1 MPNTDSISRDFKR
14 VFAADG
20 GKQVLECLKTICYA
34 NHNQTCYA
42 EDSDRRTYMRL
53 GANSVYRHIMMQ
65 IEKELGKP
73 EVTECQTE
81 RTENEH

>member
-1 MPNTDSISRDFKR
+1 MPNPDSISMDFKNTFAGEAGKR
-14 VFAADG
+14 VLG
-20 GKQVLECLKTICYA
+20 YLKSVCYA

-81 RTENEH
+81 RTEI